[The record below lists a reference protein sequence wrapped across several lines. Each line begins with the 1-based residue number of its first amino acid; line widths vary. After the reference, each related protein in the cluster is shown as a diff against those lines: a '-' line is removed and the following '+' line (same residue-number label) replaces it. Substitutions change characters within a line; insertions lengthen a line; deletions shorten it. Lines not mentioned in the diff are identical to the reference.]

1 MFPFWYSF
9 AGQNC
14 EEQFYLDFPLVFIC
28 SYLHRYYSDL
38 RLPAFL
44 LLSSFGCQAYFLF
57 THYRRKCRFSP
68 VDIYS
73 LYNMNSSNQHR
84 RGMQNLT
91 ITINTYVVFHPDH
104 DIDPLVILGFRCS
117 IAIPVIL
124 LSTLSL
130 QRYRNKLKTRF
141 KCCG

>member
-1 MFPFWYSF
+1 MFFRHALEQRQQPMLSF
-9 AGQNC
+9 S
-14 EEQFYLDFPLVFIC
+14 FIVSLEKNHFFFMGSDPESC
-28 SYLHRYYSDL
+28 S
-38 RLPAFL
+38 
-44 LLSSFGCQAYFLF
+44 LF

-68 VDIYS
+68 VDINS

-104 DIDPLVILGFRCS
+104 DVDPLMTLGFRCS

-130 QRYRNKLKTRF
+130 QRYRGRLKTRF
-141 KCCG
+141 KCCGQQLI